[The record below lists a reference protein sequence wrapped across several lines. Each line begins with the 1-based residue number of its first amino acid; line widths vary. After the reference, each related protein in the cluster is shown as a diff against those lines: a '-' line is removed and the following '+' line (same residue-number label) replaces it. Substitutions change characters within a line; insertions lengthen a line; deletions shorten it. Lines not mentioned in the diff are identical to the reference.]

1 MWSGVLCEGNT
12 VEIVTMGYRT
22 LYQRTKLRYIFISWI
37 SLCVSCIFQRR
48 SLPAVPTSNDL
59 AFVPLQT
66 DRSMEAQLAVVD
78 IVLHKATDEI
88 VNVDTSLQTSD
99 PADRIQ
105 YSDSIQ
111 RLQRC
116 KLLWYSVGLNIACS
130 LRLRRKL
137 HKFFCQCQKRIFKNV
152 DG

>member
-1 MWSGVLCEGNT
+1 MFEV
-12 VEIVTMGYRT
+12 
-22 LYQRTKLRYIFISWI
+22 
-37 SLCVSCIFQRR
+37 VSCARATLLPWATRCWTRDTTCDIYLYHESLILYILYCPQRR
-48 SLPAVPTSNDL
+48 ALPAVPTSNDL
-59 AFVPLQT
+59 TFVPLQT

-88 VNVDTSLQTSD
+88 VSVDISRQTSD

-116 KLLWYSVGLNIACS
+116 LTQNSQIVMIFSRIKNS
-130 LRLRRKL
+130 L
-137 HKFFCQCQKRIFKNV
+137 KFFCQQRQ
-152 DG
+152 D